1 MLVIRG
7 VMGTRK
13 TVIYVT
19 LVIIMATFSGLVYG
33 TLF

>member
-13 TVIYVT
+13 TVLYVT
-19 LVIIMATFSGLVYG
+19 LVIIMATFTGLVYG
-33 TLF
+33 TFF